1 MFQETFTTFEE
12 LRALK
17 IICENS
23 LKAYIKLIHKE
34 LTQTDFTFKPFHE
47 KIIEH
52 LENIASYKTTK
63 NLLINIPVGFGKS
76 KLVEYFIS
84 WCFARNKNLTFLYT
98 SYSDSLIMK
107 HSSEIKDIMLS
118 GIYRTLWDYSF
129 QKDKNSKAN
138 WSIEGAIGRSG
149 LTAASMGG
157 TITGLD
163 AGNPSI
169 EGFCG
174 ACIIDDPLKA
184 TDAIYDVA
192 KEDCIYKFESGL
204 KTRLRRSDVPIICI
218 MQRLDP
224 DDLSGHILKN
234 EKENWDLI
242 TVKALENEKSVWEEK
257 ISTAELIKKRDLTPW
272 VFYPQF
278 QQEPDTEIN
287 LTFQGYVIE
296 SDEKFIYNG
305 IGHVDKGFD
314 GKDGT
319 AFTLINK
326 IGEIY
331 YVFGKH
337 YPEKHIDDCLNDI
350 KFWRN
355 KFKCGSIA
363 TEKNDDKGYTARNN
377 EGFYTYSEPMNKH
390 IKIMTYIYPNW
401 KNIRF
406 IKGTD
411 ESYIKQIQRY
421 KEKVTHDDCPD
432 SLASAI
438 RLLEQ
443 QTKYVG
449 KRLF

>member
-1 MFQETFTTFEE
+1 MFEETFTYNE

-17 IICENS
+17 IICETS
-23 LKAYIKLIHKE
+23 LKAYIKLFHKE
-34 LTQTDFTFKPFHE
+34 LTRTDFTFKQFHE
-47 KIIEH
+47 NIINH
-52 LENIASYKTTK
+52 LENLANYKTTK

-107 HSSEIKDIMLS
+107 HSSEIKDIMQSEL
-118 GIYRTLWDYSF
+118 YRTLWDYSF

-169 EGFCG
+169 NGFCG

-184 TDAIYDVA
+184 TDAIYDTA
-192 KEDCIYKFESGL
+192 KEDCIYKYESGL
-204 KTRLRRSDVPIICI
+204 KTRLRRADVPTICI
-218 MQRLDP
+218 MQRLDT
-224 DDLSGHILKN
+224 DDLSGHILTK
-234 EKENWDLI
+234 EKYKWDVI

-257 ISTAELIKKRDLTPW
+257 ISTDELIDKRNKTPW

-278 QQEPDTEIN
+278 QQEPDTEVN
-287 LTFQGYVIE
+287 LTFQGVTYE
-296 SDEKFIYNG
+296 PEEKYIYNG
-305 IGHVDKGFD
+305 IGHIDKGFD
-314 GKDGT
+314 GSDGT
-319 AFTLINK
+319 AFTIINK
-326 IGEIY
+326 VGNIF

-337 YPEKHIDDCLNDI
+337 YPEKHIDDCIEEI
-350 KFWRN
+350 KIWRT
-355 KFKCGSIA
+355 KLKCGSIA

-377 EGFYTYSEPMNKH
+377 PGFWTYSETMNKH
-390 IKIMTYIYPNW
+390 YKIMTYIYPNW

-406 IKGTD
+406 IQGTD
-411 ESYIKQIQRY
+411 ESYIKQVQKYR
-421 KEKVTHDDCPD
+421 EKAAHDDCPD
-432 SLASAI
+432 SLACAI
-438 RLLEQ
+438 RITENNTVL
-443 QTKYVG
+443 VG